1 MSHNRRTLEIGGEFT
16 MSDTT
21 YTPQRQWHFHLPKS
35 PLLRKLLVIA
45 MVVVI
50 LALVLSLVRPTLFTD
65 QKTTKLGFEN
75 IGELAT
81 QSAYCSPVGIIE
93 GNRELFGISIPF
105 TQSTY
110 IYSYDVVIKAGY
122 DFSSITWS
130 VQDDSTI
137 VVHLPEPKILS
148 SEILLDSLKIYLEDE
163 SVFRQIKLEETN
175 IAFQELEMQAQSDA
189 IANGLFENARAN
201 VETILTGFFGNVYDL
216 EQYDIQF
223 EGGEA
228 GGNT

>member
-1 MSHNRRTLEIGGEFT
+1 MYETESPRRK
-16 MSDTT
+16 
-21 YTPQRQWHFHLPKS
+21 RRHFHLPKS

-45 MVVVI
+45 IVAAI
-50 LALVLSLVRPTLFTD
+50 IAIALSLVRPTLFTD

-81 QSAYCSPVGIIE
+81 QSAYCSPVGVIE
-93 GNRELFGISIPF
+93 GDRELFGISIPF
-105 TQSTY
+105 TQSKY

-122 DFSSITWS
+122 DFAGITWS
-130 VQDDSTI
+130 IKDDSTI

-163 SVFRQIKLEETN
+163 SIFRQIKLEETN
-175 IAFQELEMQAQSDA
+175 AALQDLEEQAQADA
-189 IANGLFENARAN
+189 IANGLFENARTNA
-201 VETILTGFFGNVYDL
+201 ETILTGFFGNVYDL
-216 EQYDIQF
+216 EQYKIQF

>member
-1 MSHNRRTLEIGGEFT
+1 MYETESPRRK
-16 MSDTT
+16 
-21 YTPQRQWHFHLPKS
+21 RRHFHLPKS

-45 MVVVI
+45 IVAAI
-50 LALVLSLVRPTLFTD
+50 IAIALSLVRPTLFTD

-81 QSAYCSPVGIIE
+81 QSAYCSPVGVIE
-93 GNRELFGISIPF
+93 GDRELFGISIPF
-105 TQSTY
+105 TQSKY

-122 DFSSITWS
+122 DFAGITWS
-130 VQDDSTI
+130 IKDDSTI
-137 VVHLPEPKILS
+137 VVHLPDPKILS

-163 SVFRQIKLEETN
+163 SIFRQIKLEETN
-175 IAFQELEMQAQSDA
+175 AALQALEEQAQADA
-189 IANGLFENARAN
+189 IANGLFENARTNA
-201 VETILTGFFGNVYDL
+201 ETILTGFFGNVYDL
-216 EQYDIQF
+216 EQYKIQF

>member
-1 MSHNRRTLEIGGEFT
+1 MPETESPRRK
-16 MSDTT
+16 
-21 YTPQRQWHFHLPKS
+21 RRRFHLPGS
-35 PLLRKLLVIA
+35 PLLRKLLAIVVAVAVI
-45 MVVVI
+45 VV
-50 LALVLSLVRPTLFTD
+50 ALSLVRPTLFTD

-81 QSAYCSPVGIIE
+81 QSAYCSPVGVIE
-93 GNRELFGISIPF
+93 GDRELFGISIPF
-105 TQSTY
+105 TQSKY

-122 DFSSITWS
+122 DFAGITWS
-130 VQDDSTI
+130 IKDDSTI

-163 SVFRQIKLEETN
+163 SIFRQIKLEETN
-175 IAFQELEMQAQSDA
+175 AALQKLEEQAQADA
-189 IANGLFENARAN
+189 IANGLFENARTN
-201 VETILTGFFGNVYDL
+201 VESILTGFFGNVYDL
-216 EQYDIQF
+216 GQYEIQF